1 MVICLAGI
9 LLLAIINKSFSLK
22 KLVKSR
28 LYLFVLWA
36 VVPFV
41 IYSASGSFTEWY
53 VYTCFFPVYILFA
66 VGFSELF
73 QVRKWTAVKVLF
85 SVALGICV
93 IVQAR
98 QAVIK
103 LSTLRYTCNVDIR
116 EDMQSLI
123 ADHPEY
129 RGSRIYLE
137 NSRQEYNLQNEW
149 EQNCVAD
156 AYLAGDLQPINGGVP
171 LFVEDK
177 DALLII
183 SKDLFEIYSNTLAG
197 RVILVDGN
205 DYLIFSNDFY

>member
-1 MVICLAGI
+1 M
-9 LLLAIINKSFSLK
+9 
-22 KLVKSR
+22 
-28 LYLFVLWA
+28 
-36 VVPFV
+36 
-41 IYSASGSFTEWY
+41 
-53 VYTCFFPVYILFA
+53 
-66 VGFSELF
+66 
-73 QVRKWTAVKVLF
+73 
-85 SVALGICV
+85 
-93 IVQAR
+93 
-98 QAVIK
+98 IK

-183 SKDLFEIYSNTLAG
+183 SKDLFETYSNTLAG